1 MTDLL
6 RIERDGAVAHLVLNR
21 PEKRNAL
28 SAELVKEMH
37 EAMLQL
43 NADEHIRVVVICSA
57 DKPFCAGAD
66 LGYLTQLR
74 NNTLEEN
81 EADSQRLRALFD
93 AIYLSPKYIISQ
105 VEGPALAG
113 GCGLAMLADYCMATP
128 EATYGYTEVKIGFI
142 PALVM
147 VYLREKVGGAV
158 MSDILLTGR
167 VFGAMEAQSMQLVQ
181 RVVPAD
187 EIGDVVLTHAKQIC
201 ETTSPQAVAK
211 VKEMMRAI
219 PSMHRS
225 EALDYAANQ
234 NAVARASED
243 CKKGIDAFLNKQP
256 LNWSKS

>member
-1 MTDLL
+1 
-6 RIERDGAVAHLVLNR
+6 
-21 PEKRNAL
+21 
-28 SAELVKEMH
+28 
-37 EAMLQL
+37 
-43 NADEHIRVVVICSA
+43 
-57 DKPFCAGAD
+57 
-66 LGYLTQLR
+66 
-74 NNTLEEN
+74 
-81 EADSQRLRALFD
+81 
-93 AIYLSPKYIISQ
+93 

-113 GCGLAMLADYCMATP
+113 GCGLAMLADYCIATP
-128 EATYGYTEVKIGFI
+128 EATFGYTEVKIGFI

-219 PSMHRS
+219 PSMDRS

>member
-113 GCGLAMLADYCMATP
+113 GCGLAMLADYCIATP
-128 EATYGYTEVKIGFI
+128 EATFGYTEVKIGFI

-167 VFGAMEAQSMQLVQ
+167 VFGAMEAQS
-181 RVVPAD
+181 
-187 EIGDVVLTHAKQIC
+187 
-201 ETTSPQAVAK
+201 
-211 VKEMMRAI
+211 
-219 PSMHRS
+219 
-225 EALDYAANQ
+225 
-234 NAVARASED
+234 
-243 CKKGIDAFLNKQP
+243 
-256 LNWSKS
+256 